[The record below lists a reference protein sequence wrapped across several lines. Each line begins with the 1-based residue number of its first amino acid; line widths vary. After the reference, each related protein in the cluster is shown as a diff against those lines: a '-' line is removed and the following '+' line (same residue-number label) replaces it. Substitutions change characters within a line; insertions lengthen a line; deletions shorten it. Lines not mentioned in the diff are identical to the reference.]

1 LKFPEY
7 AEPYVIQM
15 RSEDD
20 LKKMKPLQD
29 QYRFRNITEYASF
42 DPIKQQAFLD
52 DQSRFTEWK
61 MSQVQ

>member
-1 LKFPEY
+1 
-7 AEPYVIQM
+7 M
-15 RSEDD
+15 RSEED

-29 QYRFRNITEYASF
+29 QYRFRNITEYGSF

-52 DQSRFTEWK
+52 DQGRFTEWK